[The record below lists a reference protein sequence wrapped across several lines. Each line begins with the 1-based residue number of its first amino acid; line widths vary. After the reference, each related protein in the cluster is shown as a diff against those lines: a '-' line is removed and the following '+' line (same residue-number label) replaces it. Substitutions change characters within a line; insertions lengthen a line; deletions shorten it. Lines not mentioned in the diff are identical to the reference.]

1 MNFVAKMYN
10 QIDNSFSLKSPFG
23 GLRVQTNM
31 EKILL
36 PEIKDFHLIDV
47 YVSNGGYNAAK
58 KALTQTSDDIID
70 QVKKSGLR
78 GRGGAAF
85 LCGLKWSFMPKTSD
99 KPKYLCIN
107 GDESEPG
114 SFKDRQIF
122 EFNPHQMIE
131 GAIITCYAIGAKTAY
146 VYIRGE
152 YHKWIKLLQ
161 KAIDDAYEK
170 GYLGEKMKETFGTNF
185 SCDVYIHKGAGA
197 YICGEESSLMNS
209 LEGQRGYPRIK
220 PPFPAQNGL
229 WGCPTTINNVE
240 TIANVPKIIEK
251 GWEWFSKIGHPK
263 HPGTLLF
270 GVSGHVNK
278 PGVYE
283 LPTGTLLTDIIYNY
297 AGGVPNDKKILCVIP
312 GGTSMPPLRGEKL
325 EGVKMDAESLKE
337 VGSAIGTG
345 GVIVMDEDTDLVKVL
360 ARIAHFYH
368 HESCGQ
374 CTPCRE
380 GTGWLEKILK
390 RIVAGKGS
398 VSDLDLLIT
407 VANQIEGNTI
417 CALGEAAAWPVKF
430 MVDRF
435 RDYFEARVSK
445 EISLPVANKVH
456 SMRETAF
463 PLADVKN

>member
-1 MNFVAKMYN
+1 
-10 QIDNSFSLKSPFG
+10 
-23 GLRVQTNM
+23 M
-31 EKILL
+31 EKIVL
-36 PEIKDFHLIDV
+36 PEIENFHQLDV
-47 YVSNGGYNAAK
+47 YVEHGGYKSAK
-58 KALTQTSDDIID
+58 KAFEQSTDDIID

-85 LCGLKWSFMPKTSD
+85 SAGLKWSFMPKTTD
-99 KPKYLCIN
+99 KPKYLCVN

-114 SFKDRQIF
+114 SFKDRQVF
-122 EFNPHQMIE
+122 EFNPHQLIE
-131 GAIITCYAIGAKTAY
+131 GTLITCYAIGAKVAY

-170 GYLGEKMKETFGTNF
+170 GFVGEKMKETFGTDF
-185 SCDVYIHKGAGA
+185 YCDIYIHKGAGA

-209 LEGQRGYPRIK
+209 IEGERGYPRVK

-229 WGCPTTINNVE
+229 WGNPTTINNVE
-240 TIANVPKIIEK
+240 TITNVPKIIEN
-251 GWEWFSKIGHPK
+251 GWEWFAGIGEPK
-263 HPGTLLF
+263 HPGTILF

-283 LPTGTLLTDIIYNY
+283 LPSGTLLTDIIYNH
-297 AGGVPNDKKILCVIP
+297 AGGVPGDKKILCVIP
-312 GGTSMPPLRGEKL
+312 GGSSMPPLRGDQL

-345 GVIVMDEDTDLVKVL
+345 GIMVMDEDTDLVKVL

-380 GTGWLEKILK
+380 GTGWMEKVLK
-390 RIVAGKGS
+390 RILNDEGS
-398 VSDLDLLIT
+398 SSDLDLLISI
-407 VANQIEGNTI
+407 ANNIEGNTV
-417 CALGEAAAWPVKF
+417 CALGEAAAWPVRF
-430 MVDRF
+430 MITRF
-435 RDYFEARVSK
+435 RDYFEERVKK
-445 EISLPVANKVH
+445 EITMPVKNKVH
-456 SMRETAF
+456 SMRHTAF
-463 PLADVKN
+463 PIADITK

>member
-1 MNFVAKMYN
+1 
-10 QIDNSFSLKSPFG
+10 
-23 GLRVQTNM
+23 
-31 EKILL
+31 
-36 PEIKDFHLIDV
+36 
-47 YVSNGGYNAAK
+47 
-58 KALTQTSDDIID
+58 
-70 QVKKSGLR
+70 
-78 GRGGAAF
+78 
-85 LCGLKWSFMPKTSD
+85 MPKTSD
-99 KPKYLCIN
+99 KPKYLCVN

-131 GAIITCYAIGAKTAY
+131 GTIITCYAIGAKIAH

-161 KAIDDAYEK
+161 KAIDDAYAQ
-170 GYLGEKMKETFGTNF
+170 GYLGEKIKDTFGTSF

-197 YICGEESSLMNS
+197 YICGEESALMNS
-209 LEGQRGYPRIK
+209 IEGKRGYPRVK
-220 PPFPAQNGL
+220 PPFPPQNGL

-240 TIANVPKIIEK
+240 TIANVPPIIEK

-297 AGGVPNDKKILCVIP
+297 VGGVPNNKKVLCVIP
-312 GGTSMPPLRGEKL
+312 GGTSMPPIRGDKL
-325 EGVKMDAESLKE
+325 EGVKMDLESLKE

-345 GVIVMDEDTDLVKVL
+345 GVIVMDEDTDLIKVL
-360 ARIAHFYH
+360 ARITKFYY

-380 GTGWLEKILK
+380 GTGWMLKVLNRILE
-390 RIVAGKGS
+390 GKGS
-398 VSDLDLLIT
+398 VSDLDLLISI
-407 VANQIEGNTI
+407 ACNIEGNTI

-430 MVDRF
+430 MVERF